1 MPFFKVCNKKP
12 ELDISQQFIESF
24 KTKKYMTGTRLEK
37 HHILPLH
44 AGGNNNSDNL
54 ILLSIEDHALA
65 HFYRFLAYLDK
76 NDKLAYLFRKND
88 NSEAFLLRSQQ
99 GLQSREKKGLLKRFK
114 ESKAQTKKASLF
126 LLRLYWEK
134 KEAKLRVV

>member
-76 NDKLAYLFRKND
+76 NDKLAYLYRKND

>member
-12 ELDISQQFIESF
+12 ELDIYQQFIESF

-44 AGGNNNSDNL
+44 AGGNNNFDNL

-99 GLQSREKKGLLKRFK
+99 GLQSREKK
-114 ESKAQTKKASLF
+114 T
-126 LLRLYWEK
+126 
-134 KEAKLRVV
+134 VVKTI